1 MGNRFMVFS
10 ITIEE
15 MILVHLI
22 TEQYIINESILD
34 VTRTQIA
41 LTFRRGRSRFVVSF
55 FVFQEQKCVKKEE
68 MIHLLINQ
76 WNKVTSKR
84 LVWIT
89 SFLNVFQTLRINGR
103 PELRE

>member
-1 MGNRFMVFS
+1 MVFS